1 MANLR
6 TQRAPH
12 VGILGVACDIAYN
25 VGSNSYNLTLAQI
38 AMVLTSM
45 FSLTSTAQTL
55 ASLNNQQRF
64 RQPLPP
70 GSGDSW
76 LLADL
81 AQQSARP
88 LIIFCAQPTDA
99 HRLTE
104 EIALFAPQ
112 LRISPFPDW
121 ETLAYDRFSPHEELV
136 STRLRT
142 LYALSQKKV
151 DVLVV
156 PVTTALYRIAP
167 PSFLA
172 AYSFHFQQG
181 DTLDAEQLRAQ
192 MIRANYAHSQQVSTA
207 GEFSIRGGI
216 IDIFPMGSAV
226 PYRLDLFDDEI
237 ENIRAFDVDT
247 QRSIY
252 PVQEV
257 QLLPGREFPFD
268 QEART
273 AFRTRFR
280 EYFEGDPSRA
290 LPYKDVGNEIAFAGI
305 EYYLPLFF
313 EQTATLFDYLDPESL
328 VVTHGAIDNAITE
341 FFSETRR
348 RHEFLQHDV
357 ERPILKPEQLFLEE
371 EPFFLRLKTF
381 KRLDLTADGT
391 HPEFEPAPNVAVA
404 RRADDPLQALRSH
417 IQSQPHTILCADS
430 LGRRETL
437 LQMLSEYDLP
447 PDNTPEDIQTAL
459 TDRHPFSLVQAQ
471 LDQGF
476 GLKEHGLSIIT
487 ENDLYPNQARVRQR
501 RGREQRTDLES
512 LVRDLSEL
520 RIGDPVVHQEHG
532 IGRYQGLIEMDL
544 GEGPVELLHLE
555 YAGQATLYVPVA
567 QLHVI
572 SRYTGADNETAPLHQ
587 LGSGQWEKARRKA
600 AKQAQDTAAELLALY
615 AQRATRTGQAFPI
628 PQHDYE
634 AFSEGFGF
642 EPTPDQQAAIE
653 AVLQDMQSEQP
664 MDRLV
669 CGDVGFGKTE
679 IALRAAF
686 IAVANG
692 FQVAILCPTT
702 LLAEQHTQ
710 TFSDRF
716 AEWPVTVAELS
727 RFKTARESRA
737 TIEGLANGQVDIV
750 IGTHKILSKT
760 VQFKRLG
767 LLIIDEEHRFG
778 VRQKERLKAMRAE
791 VDVLTLTATP
801 IPRTLGMSL
810 EGIRDLSVIAT
821 APQRRLAVKTFVRR
835 EDNSII
841 REALLRELKRGGQAY
856 FLHNEVET
864 IFNRRDR
871 LEELLPEAR
880 IGVAHGQM
888 PERELERVM
897 RDFYQRRY
905 NILLCTTIIETGLD
919 VPTANTIVIHRA
931 DRLGLAQLHQLR
943 GRVGRSHH
951 QAYAYLLIPDEEAI
965 TPQAHKR
972 LEAIEQMDT
981 LGAGFFLAMNDL
993 EIRGAG
999 EVLGD
1004 QQSGNIHDVGFSLY
1018 NDMLNAAL
1026 KSLKDGDSTDLL
1038 STFDQHCEINLR
1050 APALL
1055 PADYCADINA
1065 RLGFYKQLAHAQNLE
1080 SIDNTQEELID
1091 RYGPLPESA
1100 HNLLHLHRLRL
1111 RAEQLGINKLDVQE
1125 EQMIIQF
1132 DAQPKVD
1139 PLQLIELV
1147 QTRRSIQF
1155 EGPEKLRVRF
1165 NQPQKVHER
1174 IALARQFL
1182 GELRIEAP
1190 KKKTAAK

>member
-1 MANLR
+1 
-6 TQRAPH
+6 
-12 VGILGVACDIAYN
+12 
-25 VGSNSYNLTLAQI
+25 
-38 AMVLTSM
+38 M
-45 FSLTSTAQTL
+45 FSLPSTDHTL
-55 ASLNNQQRF
+55 SALKKGHRYQ
-64 RQPLPP
+64 QPLPA
-70 GSGDSW
+70 GSGDAW
-76 LLADL
+76 LLAHL
-81 AQQSARP
+81 AQHSQSP
-88 LIIFCAQPTDA
+88 LVILCANPVDA
-99 HRLTE
+99 HRLTD
-104 EIALFAPQ
+104 EIQLFAPQ
-112 LRISPFPDW
+112 LKTCAFPDW
-121 ETLAYDRFSPHEELV
+121 ETLAYDRFSPHEELI
-136 STRLRT
+136 STRLST
-142 LYALSQKKV
+142 LYALSQQAV
-151 DVLVV
+151 DVLVI
-156 PVTTALYRIAP
+156 PVSTALYRTAP
-167 PSFLA
+167 PEFLA
-172 AYSFHFQQG
+172 AYSFHFKQG
-181 DTLDAEQLRAQ
+181 ERLDADQLRAQ
-192 MIRANYAHSQQVSTA
+192 LVRANYNHVDQVSAA
-207 GEFSIRGGI
+207 GEFSTRGGI

-237 ENIRAFDVDT
+237 ESIRAFDVDT

-252 PVQEV
+252 PVNEIE
-257 QLLPGREFPFD
+257 LLPGREFPFD
-268 QEART
+268 EEART
-273 AFRTRFR
+273 TFRAQFR
-280 EYFEGDPSRA
+280 EYFEGDPTRA
-290 LPYKDVGNEIAFAGI
+290 LPYKEVGDGIAFAGI

-313 EQTATLFDYLDPESL
+313 TQTATLFDYLPTDSII
-328 VVTHGAIDNAITE
+328 VTHGAVDDSIQD
-341 FFSETRR
+341 FFSDTLSRY
-348 RHEFLQHDV
+348 EFLKHDP
-357 ERPILKPEQLFLEE
+357 ERPILAPDRLFLDSEQLFTTLQG
-371 EPFFLRLKTF
+371 FR
-381 KRLDLTADGT
+381 RLDLRHDEA
-391 HPEFEPAPNVAVA
+391 HPDFSPAPAVAVA
-404 RRADDPLQALRSH
+404 RRADDPVQALRKQ
-417 IQSQPHTILCADS
+417 IEKKEQRIILCADS

-437 LQMLSEYDLP
+437 LQMLQEHDLIP
-447 PDNTPEDIQTAL
+447 NELSDNINEAL
-459 TDRHPFSLVQAQ
+459 SHSAHFVLAQAY

-476 GLKEHGLSIIT
+476 TVNHLGLSFIT
-487 ENDLYPNQARVRQR
+487 ENDLYPHQARVRT
-501 RGREQRTDLES
+501 RGRREQRTDLES
-512 LVRDLSEL
+512 MIRDLSEL

-555 YAGQATLYVPVA
+555 YAEQATLYVPVA

-572 SRYTGADNETAPLHQ
+572 SRYTGADHDSAPLHL
-587 LGSGQWEKARRKA
+587 LGSGQWEKARRRA
-600 AKQAQDTAAELLALY
+600 AKQARDTAAELLALY
-615 AQRATRTGQAFPI
+615 AQRAARSGQTFKVPM
-628 PQHDYE
+628 QDYE
-634 AFSEGFGF
+634 VFCDGFGF

-653 AVLQDMQSEQP
+653 AVIHDMQSSQP

-710 TFSDRF
+710 TFADRF
-716 AEWPVTVAELS
+716 AEWPVTIGELS
-727 RFKTARESRA
+727 RFKTAKESRA
-737 TIEGLANGQVDIV
+737 TIEGLQEGRIDIV
-750 IGTHKILSKT
+750 IGTHALLSKN
-760 VQFKRLG
+760 VKFKRLG

-778 VRQKERLKAMRAE
+778 VRQKERLKALRSE

-835 EDNSII
+835 EDSSII

-880 IGVAHGQM
+880 IAVAHGQM

-905 NILLCTTIIETGLD
+905 NVLLCTTIIETGLD

-951 QAYAYLLIPDEEAI
+951 QAYAYLLTPDEEAI

-1004 QQSGNIHDVGFSLY
+1004 QQSGNIHDVGFSMY

-1026 KSLKDGDSTDLL
+1026 KSLRDGEHSDDELL
-1038 STFDQHCEINLR
+1038 STFDQHSEINLR

-1055 PADYCADINA
+1055 PSDYCADINA
-1065 RLGFYKQLAHAQNLE
+1065 RLGFYKQLAHAKDEERINE
-1080 SIDNTQEELID
+1080 TQEELID
-1091 RYGPLPESA
+1091 RYGPLPDNA
-1100 HNLLHLHRLRL
+1100 HHLLHLHRLRL
-1111 RAEQLGINKLDVQE
+1111 RAEELGITSLDVQE
-1125 EQMIIQF
+1125 EQMLIQF
-1132 DAQPKVD
+1132 DAHPKVD
-1139 PLQLIELV
+1139 PVQLIELV
-1147 QTRRSIQF
+1147 QTRRNVRF
-1155 EGPEKLRVRF
+1155 DGPEKLRVTYKAPLNVTERF
-1165 NQPQKVHER
+1165 HYAR
-1174 IALARQFL
+1174 RFLA
-1182 GELRIEAP
+1182 ELRVETP
-1190 KKKTAAK
+1190 AAT